1 MTNVEMYIN
10 NELVDLFGGE
20 VIAATLQIG
29 SFGDISARQSNYT
42 NNFSLPLSGRNR
54 SILESPEVVLNDSS
68 LPYTA
73 LACRIEVDGIPVV
86 EGFAQITSVTDVINV
101 RVYSG
106 NYDFY
111 TIIKAKKLSELDLL
125 SYNHVWNVA
134 NVKASMVNTSG
145 YIYALIDYHSDS
157 PNSFLNN
164 VDREIDYRFMY
175 FSLYMHTL
183 ISKIVSEAGYTITG
197 DILTNA
203 DYLKIALA
211 FSNDS
216 YLALPADG
224 FNALT
229 SARVL
234 IPPGFQIIQFNN
246 DSTNG
251 GYDTGGNFNTATYR
265 YTVPSNGTINFKV
278 LLNLFSEFNLNK
290 INIRI
295 CKNSTDGSNTIGT
308 GNFEKYLT
316 INSDTASCETGFVS
330 VQAGDFISVFI
341 NVFKP
346 GGGSFYVDPLS
357 SFTLEQQEDAEPG
370 DTIDVARNMPNISQG
385 ALFKLWL
392 QMSGAY
398 TSVDNNTK
406 VVTVKRYSEIINNIE
421 NAVDWSDKIDET
433 EPDEIEFSMDNY
445 GQNNNFNY
453 KEDESVSKPDGTDY
467 VMKIQNENLVQEVDL
482 VESPFAASEQVERMI
497 GIDMCQI
504 KKVTAGELSEKT
516 EPRIVI
522 IDLTTAGTT
531 IDFTDG
537 VSVVDSTDDYASTHF
552 ISPSHTFNLGWGS
565 SLSDNLVEIE
575 NTLNGFKALGLLL
588 RLTTLDIAKLDFF
601 IPVWIDKYSMYF
613 YISKVNQFKIN
624 EFDSTRVDLIKL
636 PL

>member
-29 SFGDISARQSNYT
+29 SFGNISARQSNYT
-42 NNFSLPLSGRNR
+42 NSFKLPLSGRNR
-54 SILESPEVVLNDSS
+54 SIFESPEIVLNESTLPYVS
-68 LPYTA
+68 LP
-73 LACRIEVDGIPVV
+73 CKIEVDGIPVV

-111 TIIKAKKLSELDLL
+111 TIIKAKKLSELNLL
-125 SYNHVWNVA
+125 AYNHAWTVA

-145 YIYALIDYHSDS
+145 YIYPLIDYHSDS

-164 VDREIDYRFMY
+164 TDREIDYRFMY
-175 FSLYMHTL
+175 MSFYMHTL
-183 ISKIVSEAGYTITG
+183 ISKIVSEAGYTMTG
-197 DILTNA
+197 ALLTNA
-203 DYLKIALA
+203 DYLKIGLA
-211 FSNDS
+211 FANDV
-216 YLALPADG
+216 YKALPADG

-229 SARVL
+229 SARVG
-234 IPPGFQIIQFNN
+234 IPAGFTIVEFDN

-251 GYDTGGNFNTATYR
+251 GYDTGGNFNTTTYR
-265 YTVPSNGTINFKV
+265 YTVPSNATINFKV

-295 CKNSTDGSNTIGT
+295 CKNSTDGSNFIGYS
-308 GNFEKYLT
+308 EKYLT
-316 INSDTASCETGFVS
+316 INSDTGSCETGFVS

-346 GGGSFYVDPLS
+346 GGGNFYVDPLS
-357 SFTLEQQEDAEPG
+357 TFTLEQQEEAEVG
-370 DTIDVARNMPNISQG
+370 DTIDVANNMPNISQG

-392 QMSGAY
+392 QMFGAY
-398 TSVDNNTK
+398 VSVDNNARSI
-406 VVTVKRYSEIINNIE
+406 TVRRFREIVNNIE

-433 EPDEIEFSMDNY
+433 EPDEIEFSMANY

-453 KEDESVSKPDGTDY
+453 KDDDSVEKPDGTDY

-504 KKVTAGELSEKT
+504 KKVTAGVQEEKT

-522 IDLTTAGTT
+522 IDLTTGGTT

-552 ISPSHTFNLGWGS
+552 ISPSHTFNLGWSS
-565 SLSDNLVEIE
+565 SLSENLVEIVD
-575 NTLNGFKALGLLL
+575 TLLGFKLLNLLL

-601 IPVWIDKYSMYF
+601 QPVWIEKYSTYF
-613 YISKVNQFKIN
+613 YVSIVNQFKIN
-624 EFDSTRVDLIKL
+624 EFDSTKVELIKL
-636 PL
+636 R